1 MARSTLAER
10 MNRLEQ
16 QKARLAEEEARIRDQ
31 ERKQRTRRLIET
43 GGLVDKAGLLDL
55 EPNALLGALIAIK
68 AEAAR
73 PTVLARWAAEGG
85 KVFAREA
92 AEKGRVKEALIVVF
106 PKPDRAGADA
116 TAARHR
122 AALEQG
128 APALGRPA
136 ASTTW
141 CRSSSARHAGTV
153 RRVRADRPGSW
164 SPRNESRGR
173 SRR

>member
-31 ERKQRTRRLIET
+31 ERKQRTRRLIES

-68 AEAAR
+68 AEAAK
-73 PTVLARWAAEGG
+73 PEVLTRWAAEGG

-106 PKPDRAGADA
+106 PKPIARELTGQLRAIGLRWNKVLQHWEGLGEHDVVAKLVGA
-116 TAARHR
+116 
-122 AALEQG
+122 
-128 APALGRPA
+128 
-136 ASTTW
+136 
-141 CRSSSARHAGTV
+141 HAGTV
-153 RRVRADRPGSW
+153 RRVRADAPQLVAA
-164 SPRNESRGR
+164 E
-173 SRR
+173 

>member
-31 ERKQRTRRLIET
+31 ERKQRTRWLIET
-43 GGLVDKAGLLDL
+43 GGLVDKAGLLHL

-68 AEAAR
+68 AEAAK
-73 PTVLARWAAEGG
+73 PEVLARWAAEGG

-106 PKPDRAGADA
+106 PKPIC
-116 TAARHR
+116 
-122 AALEQG
+122 
-128 APALGRPA
+128 
-136 ASTTW
+136 AS
-141 CRSSSARHAGTV
+141 
-153 RRVRADRPGSW
+153 
-164 SPRNESRGR
+164 
-173 SRR
+173 